1 MKEKIILR
9 SRAKSLQP
17 LVRIGKSG
25 LTESMVEEI
34 SINHLLTETDSPY
47 LGPEKDGRN
56 EPAFVTQTVRKIAEL
71 KRFDPLET
79 ENAIFMNYKSL
90 F

>member
-34 SINHLLTETDSPY
+34 SKNLRKRKLIKVKLLPASFEK
-47 LGPEKDGRN
+47 GEKD
-56 EPAFVTQTVRKIAEL
+56 ALIDSIVKATQSELIETVGNVIVL
-71 KRFDPLET
+71 YKR
-79 ENAIFMNYKSL
+79 
-90 F
+90 

>member
-34 SINHLLTETDSPY
+34 SKNL
-47 LGPEKDGRN
+47 
-56 EPAFVTQTVRKIAEL
+56 RKRKVKL
-71 KRFDPLET
+71 YRTLRPKPLFDNP
-79 ENAIFMNYKSL
+79 SL
-90 F
+90 MLCA